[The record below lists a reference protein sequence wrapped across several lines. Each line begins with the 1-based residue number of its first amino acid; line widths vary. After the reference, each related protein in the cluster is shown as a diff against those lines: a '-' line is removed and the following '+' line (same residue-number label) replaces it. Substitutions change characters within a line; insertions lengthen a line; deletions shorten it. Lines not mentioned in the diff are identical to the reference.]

1 MSEIATAVVW
11 SKSKSRRGSRLVLLA
26 LAREADDQGRVA
38 LTLNEVSRLTG
49 LTVRA
54 ITSCLR
60 DLASLGELSR
70 ERGGGAAHPNSYLI
84 LLVDQA
90 GAAAALEKVELPAS
104 PSGRNF
110 QEEHSPNPPAA
121 NAKWKLIQN
130 DSEVSSSRT
139 HSGNTPYGSITTQK
153 QASSAGSN
161 LREPSTESDSVEVP
175 EGSKELVAAMTNAG
189 MIVGWRLTGAEW
201 GRVTA
206 LAARWGSERLVEL
219 VGRRWNADRPPQS
232 ARYLLRIWADLPS
245 HVPTELSSGNVVQL
259 RRPSHGF
266 VPFQNTAAHSAY
278 QNGF

>member
-1 MSEIATAVVW
+1 MSEIATSIVW
-11 SKSKSRRGSRLVLLA
+11 SESKSRRGSRLVLLA

-38 LTLNEVSRLTG
+38 LPLDEVSRLTG

-70 ERGGGAAHPNSYLI
+70 ERGGGAAHPNSYSI

-90 GAAAALEKVELPAS
+90 GTTAALDKAELPTS
-104 PSGRNF
+104 VSGRNC
-110 QEEHSPNPPAA
+110 QEEPSLNSSAA
-121 NAKWKLIQN
+121 TASGKSLQN
-130 DSEVSSSRT
+130 DSEVASSRAR
-139 HSGNTPYGSITTQK
+139 SGNTPYGSITTRK
-153 QASSAGSN
+153 QASSAGSI
-161 LREPSTESDSVEVP
+161 RRKSSPGSDSVEVP
-175 EGSKELVAAMTNAG
+175 EGSKELVAAVTNAG

-201 GRVTA
+201 DRVTA
-206 LAARWGSERLVEL
+206 LAARWGSERLVEM

-232 ARYLLRIWADLPS
+232 ARYLMRIWADLPS
-245 HVPTELSSGNVVQL
+245 HVPSELSSGNVVQL